1 MSAIDSIVDSIQTA
15 QFNKEDLVCYSSGGV
30 DLQINGALG
39 VAFNQLEPTNASKL
53 PEICR
58 FLWQQGIDGFLPTLV
73 TTSIPQL
80 HQSLAILRHAIAQGR
95 SPNSAQIL
103 GVHLEGPFLNP
114 QKRGAHPQEH
124 LLSLTL
130 AQLEAVLAD
139 NLEIIKLI
147 TLAPELDSAGV
158 AIPWLVDR
166 GVVVSL
172 GHSLA
177 TAAQTEA
184 AFKMGAKMITH
195 AGNAMPVMH
204 HREPGLLGSAM
215 LHQDIFCGLI
225 ADGVHVHPQM
235 ADLFIRLKSA
245 HANRI
250 VLVSDAL
257 APLGL
262 PDGSYPWD
270 NRQINLND
278 GVARLADGTLAGTA
292 LPLFAGVKNIVGW
305 QLCSPQKAIA
315 MATETPRQVLGLP
328 MPKFHSCAWYWQHR
342 QQQTLSWQRLAVP
355 HPVESADLAD
365 LEDLESLSE

>member
-39 VAFNQLEPTNASKL
+39 ISFNQLDSSNAHKL

-58 FLWQQGIDGFLPTLV
+58 FLWQQGIDCFLPTLV
-73 TTSIPQL
+73 TTSIAQL
-80 HQSLAILRHAIAQGR
+80 HQSLAIIRGALKHGR

-114 QKRGAHPQEH
+114 QKRGAHPQEY
-124 LLSLTL
+124 LLPLTL
-130 AQLEAVLAD
+130 DQLQTLLAD
-139 NLEIIKLI
+139 YGDLVKLI
-147 TLAPELDSAGV
+147 TLAPELDPKSE

-166 GVVVSL
+166 GIVVSL

-177 TAAQTEA
+177 TAAQTQA
-184 AFKMGAKMITH
+184 AFEMGAKMITH

-204 HREPGLLGSAM
+204 HREPGLLGSA
-215 LHQDIFCGLI
+215 LLQQDVFCGLI

-235 ADLFIRLKSA
+235 ADLFIRLKSS

-262 PDGSYPWD
+262 PDGTYPWD
-270 NRQINLND
+270 NREISLQD
-278 GVARLADGTLAGTA
+278 GIARLADGTLAGTA
-292 LPLFAGVKNIVGW
+292 LPLFAGVKNLVSWLI
-305 QLCSPQKAIA
+305 CSPQKAIA
-315 MATETPRQVLGLP
+315 MATETPRQVIGLP
-328 MPKFHSCAWYWQHR
+328 MPKSHSCVWYWQNR
-342 QQQTLSWQRLAVP
+342 QQKSLNWQRLSVP
-355 HPVESADLAD
+355 HPLDPDESDLD
-365 LEDLESLSE
+365 PLTESV